1 MRIKYYLRGLGT
13 GILVTTIIITI
24 SNSIR
29 DNEEKMKQIT
39 GQPSTGAYYQTKSL
53 SDEESKSAQ
62 ESTDASHV
70 RETSSPGESAG
81 STGAQTQATA
91 ASKPAA
97 TTAPSAEPTSPRVPT
112 QSVTSEIVISFN
124 SVSSSESASKL
135 LEDAGI
141 VDDWRE
147 FNTFLVNNGYD
158 RKISNGTFT
167 FMGNETYE
175 EIAELIINGR

>member
-39 GQPSTGAYYQTKSL
+39 GQPSTGAQTMSW
-53 SDEESKSAQ
+53 SDKESKSAQ
-62 ESTDASHV
+62 GSTEASHPE
-70 RETSSPGESAG
+70 ETLGQNESRDNTG
-81 STGAQTQATA
+81 SQTQTSV
-91 ASKPAA
+91 ASNPAA
-97 TTAPSAEPTSPRVPT
+97 TTKLSAEPILGRVPT
-112 QSVTSEIVISFN
+112 QSATSEIMISFN
-124 SVSSSESASKL
+124 SISSSESASRL
-135 LEDAGI
+135 LQDAGI

-147 FNTFLVNNGYD
+147 FNTFLINNGYD
-158 RKISNGTFT
+158 RRISDGTFT

-175 EIAELIINGR
+175 EIAAIITNGR

>member
-39 GQPSTGAYYQTKSL
+39 GQPSTGAYYQTMSW
-53 SDEESKSAQ
+53 SDKESKSAQ
-62 ESTDASHV
+62 
-70 RETSSPGESAG
+70 G
-81 STGAQTQATA
+81 STEAAHLKETLGQDESRDNTGSQTQAPAT
-91 ASKPAA
+91 SKPAA
-97 TTAPSAEPTSPRVPT
+97 ATAPSAESTSAHVPT
-112 QSVTSEIVISFN
+112 QSATSEIMISFN
-124 SVSSSESASKL
+124 SISSSESASRL

-141 VDDWRE
+141 VDDWRD
-147 FNTFLVNNGYD
+147 FNTFLINNGYD

-175 EIAELIINGR
+175 EIAAIIINGR